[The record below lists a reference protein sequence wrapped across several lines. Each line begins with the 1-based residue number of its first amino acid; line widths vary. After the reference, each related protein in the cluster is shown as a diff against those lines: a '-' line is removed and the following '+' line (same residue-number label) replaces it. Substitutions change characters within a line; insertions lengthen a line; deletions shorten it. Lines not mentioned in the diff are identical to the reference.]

1 MSPGNWAEP
10 WNYVRL
16 GTMTPY
22 NPNGKME
29 CRKRLAWTIACERA
43 VVTKEDA
50 VELYNKMMKEFDAMD
65 KRNQYKELESNK
77 TQ

>member
-1 MSPGNWAEP
+1 MS
-10 WNYVRL
+10 
-16 GTMTPY
+16 Y
-22 NPNGKME
+22 NPQAPME

-50 VELYNKMMKEFDAMD
+50 ITLYNKIMDEFNSID
-65 KRNQYKELESNK
+65 KRNQYKKHESNK

>member
-1 MSPGNWAEP
+1 
-10 WNYVRL
+10 
-16 GTMTPY
+16 MTAY

-50 VELYNKMMKEFDAMD
+50 VDLYNKMMKEFNAMD
-65 KRNQYKELESNK
+65 KRSEYKKAKSNK
-77 TQ
+77 TH

>member
-1 MSPGNWAEP
+1 
-10 WNYVRL
+10 
-16 GTMTPY
+16 
-22 NPNGKME
+22 ME

-50 VELYNKMMKEFDAMD
+50 VEIYNRLMKEFLAID
-65 KRNQYKELESNK
+65 KREKYKTSESNK

>member
-1 MSPGNWAEP
+1 MA
-10 WNYVRL
+10 
-16 GTMTPY
+16 Y
-22 NPNGKME
+22 NPQAPME

-50 VELYNKMMKEFDAMD
+50 ITLYNKIMDEFNSID
-65 KRNQYKELESNK
+65 KRNHYKKDESNK

>member
-1 MSPGNWAEP
+1 MMMA
-10 WNYVRL
+10 
-16 GTMTPY
+16 Y
-22 NPNGKME
+22 NPQAPME

-50 VELYNKMMKEFDAMD
+50 VDLYNKIMGEMLATD
-65 KRNQYKELESNK
+65 KRNKYKLNESNK

>member
-1 MSPGNWAEP
+1 MIQIWSKSFDKI
-10 WNYVRL
+10 V
-16 GTMTPY
+16 PY

-50 VELYNKMMKEFDAMD
+50 VDIYNRLMKEFLAID
-65 KRNQYKELESNK
+65 KRVKYKANESNK
-77 TQ
+77 TQQS

>member
-1 MSPGNWAEP
+1 MS
-10 WNYVRL
+10 
-16 GTMTPY
+16 Y
-22 NPNGKME
+22 NPQTPME

-50 VELYNKMMKEFDAMD
+50 VDIYNRLMKEFLSID
-65 KRNQYKELESNK
+65 KREKYKAGESNK

>member
-1 MSPGNWAEP
+1 
-10 WNYVRL
+10 V
-16 GTMTPY
+16 PY

-50 VELYNKMMKEFDAMD
+50 ITLYNKMMREFESID
-65 KRNQYKELESNK
+65 KRAAYKERESNE
-77 TQ
+77 TQRS

>member
-1 MSPGNWAEP
+1 
-10 WNYVRL
+10 VRL
-16 GTMTPY
+16 GTTTPY

-50 VELYNKMMKEFDAMD
+50 VELYNKIMKEFESMD
-65 KRNQYKELESNK
+65 KRKNYNKNQARKS
-77 TQ
+77 

>member
-1 MSPGNWAEP
+1 MA
-10 WNYVRL
+10 
-16 GTMTPY
+16 Y
-22 NPNGKME
+22 NPQAPME

-50 VELYNKMMKEFDAMD
+50 VDLYNKIMGEMLATD
-65 KRNQYKELESNK
+65 KRNKYKLNESNK

>member
-1 MSPGNWAEP
+1 MS
-10 WNYVRL
+10 
-16 GTMTPY
+16 Y
-22 NPNGKME
+22 NPQSPME

-50 VELYNKMMKEFDAMD
+50 VDIYNKLMKEFLSID
-65 KRNQYKELESNK
+65 KREKYKTGESNK

>member
-1 MSPGNWAEP
+1 MVPC
-10 WNYVRL
+10 L

-22 NPNGKME
+22 NPNGTME

-50 VELYNKMMKEFDAMD
+50 VELYNKMMKEFESMD
-65 KRNQYKELESNK
+65 KRSQYKEPESNK

>member
-1 MSPGNWAEP
+1 MS
-10 WNYVRL
+10 
-16 GTMTPY
+16 Y
-22 NPNGKME
+22 NPQSPME

-50 VELYNKMMKEFDAMD
+50 VDIYNKLMKEFLSIN
-65 KRNQYKELESNK
+65 KREKYKTGESNK

>member
-1 MSPGNWAEP
+1 MAS
-10 WNYVRL
+10 
-16 GTMTPY
+16 Y

-50 VELYNKMMKEFDAMD
+50 ITLYNNMMKEFESMD
-65 KRNQYKELESNK
+65 KRSQYKQRESNK
-77 TQ
+77 T

>member
-1 MSPGNWAEP
+1 
-10 WNYVRL
+10 
-16 GTMTPY
+16 MTAY

-50 VELYNKMMKEFDAMD
+50 VKIYNKMMKEFESMD
-65 KRNQYKELESNK
+65 KRQQYKERKSNK
-77 TQ
+77 TQLT

>member
-1 MSPGNWAEP
+1 MA
-10 WNYVRL
+10 
-16 GTMTPY
+16 Y
-22 NPNGKME
+22 NPQAPME

-50 VELYNKMMKEFDAMD
+50 ITLYNKIMDEFNSID
-65 KRNQYKELESNK
+65 KQNQYKKHESNK